1 MWSHSNTVVLFRTSC
16 MKYSLLQLGKGGALL
31 FNVSGKLY
39 KFLMNI
45 KCSQVRKCL
54 YIALS
59 LSEIA
64 CELMCSDEKSSI
76 CFAEIR

>member
-1 MWSHSNTVVLFRTSC
+1 
-16 MKYSLLQLGKGGALL
+16 MKYSLLQLGAGGPLSV
-31 FNVSGKLY
+31 FKVSGKLH
-39 KFLMNI
+39 KFGMNI

-64 CELMCSDEKSSI
+64 CSCVRMKRVLSVLSI
-76 CFAEIR
+76 YVD